1 MKIQLDW
8 LKEYVD
14 FDVSAEQLGQLLTM
28 AGLEIEA
35 QETVK
40 LGDGNK
46 TEVLELN
53 VTPNRGYCLSYFGVA
68 REVAAL
74 MNKNFKYPDCE
85 SELKENWGPSLVEEK
100 LTVDNRAPEL
110 CLRYSGMV
118 IEDVKIGPSPKWL
131 VDRLTSI
138 GLRSVNNIV
147 DITNFVL
154 MEYGQPLHAFD
165 KDLLDGSEVIVRR
178 AIKDEAFT
186 SLDGVEL
193 KLDEDTLVI
202 ADTSKAIAL
211 AGIMGGANSQVKES
225 TRNIILEAASFDSVI
240 VRKGSKKYGLRSDSS
255 IRFERGVDVKGM
267 IAAQTR
273 AALLIKEL
281 AGGIISKGRVDVYPL
296 PLPNKVIFLRVSRL
310 NQVLGCS
317 LSVDHIGDLLFRLGT
332 KTSKQKDGESFS
344 VEIPSFRPFL
354 TREIDLIE
362 EVARLN
368 GFDKIEVTSPSAK
381 ISPVRLTSKQLAIR
395 NVKNLL
401 SHTDFSEVLTY
412 SFIDETIA
420 KQFCSAFSNNGEINT
435 IALKNPISSDM
446 AVMRPSLLPGLIHS
460 MVRNFSKGQKY
471 VKIFE
476 FGNIF
481 VSSRENAY
489 KERMVFAGLV
499 AGTHG
504 NNVWEQTGSSYDY
517 FDLKGALDSVTRFL
531 KLNLTEQPGS
541 GRPFML
547 MGKSVRLMA
556 NGQDCGYFGE
566 LSPSVVRLYELPR
579 HCIVFELDFDI
590 LIHSCL
596 KKASFLP
603 LPKFP
608 ETFRDISLLIDKTV
622 TSGEVMSEISQ
633 IGEPLLS
640 KIELYDHFEG
650 KKIQEGKK
658 SLTYALTFQSSER
671 TLVDEEINPVF
682 DKMVKTL
689 WSQFGATLRE

>member
-40 LGDGNK
+40 LGYGNK

-85 SELKENWGPSLVEEK
+85 LELKENWGPSLVEEK

-296 PLPNKVIFLRVSRL
+296 PLPNKVIFLR
-310 NQVLGCS
+310 
-317 LSVDHIGDLLFRLGT
+317 
-332 KTSKQKDGESFS
+332 
-344 VEIPSFRPFL
+344 
-354 TREIDLIE
+354 
-362 EVARLN
+362 
-368 GFDKIEVTSPSAK
+368 
-381 ISPVRLTSKQLAIR
+381 
-395 NVKNLL
+395 
-401 SHTDFSEVLTY
+401 
-412 SFIDETIA
+412 
-420 KQFCSAFSNNGEINT
+420 
-435 IALKNPISSDM
+435 
-446 AVMRPSLLPGLIHS
+446 
-460 MVRNFSKGQKY
+460 
-471 VKIFE
+471 
-476 FGNIF
+476 
-481 VSSRENAY
+481 
-489 KERMVFAGLV
+489 
-499 AGTHG
+499 
-504 NNVWEQTGSSYDY
+504 
-517 FDLKGALDSVTRFL
+517 
-531 KLNLTEQPGS
+531 
-541 GRPFML
+541 
-547 MGKSVRLMA
+547 
-556 NGQDCGYFGE
+556 
-566 LSPSVVRLYELPR
+566 
-579 HCIVFELDFDI
+579 
-590 LIHSCL
+590 
-596 KKASFLP
+596 
-603 LPKFP
+603 
-608 ETFRDISLLIDKTV
+608 
-622 TSGEVMSEISQ
+622 
-633 IGEPLLS
+633 
-640 KIELYDHFEG
+640 
-650 KKIQEGKK
+650 
-658 SLTYALTFQSSER
+658 
-671 TLVDEEINPVF
+671 
-682 DKMVKTL
+682 
-689 WSQFGATLRE
+689 